1 MQICP
6 ELGHLVSLRGLL
18 PEAELLGA
26 ADVPLSGC
34 TCDSRKVRP
43 GDLFIALAG
52 SRHDGN
58 DFIAEAIERGCAAVI
73 SEKGDR
79 SNLCEAPSGPFR
91 QIGPVPF
98 SVSVPVCFVPNA
110 RESHARLC
118 QALAGN
124 PSRQLKLIGVT
135 GTNGKTTTT
144 CLIAGIFKAAGYRVG
159 VLGTLGYL
167 DGRIVEPSTHT
178 TPPPDRLASLLAQMV
193 RNGCTHAVMEV
204 SSHALDQSR
213 IAGVRFDAACVT
225 NVTRDHLDYHGTL
238 RDYRRAKARLF
249 DHLADDGFVVLNA
262 DDPGSAGFLR
272 RLDGPVLTVGIREA
286 AEITATPVEQFISE
300 QTFLL
305 TAGSETVPVRTPM
318 IGTHHIYNCL
328 TAAAVG
334 LAHGIELTTIVRGL
348 EYAGQVPGRL
358 ERIECGQPFGVF
370 VDYAHTPDALT
381 TVLKTLREV
390 TAGRLICVF
399 GAGGQRDREKRPLMG
414 RAVEQTADLAMLTND
429 NPRHEDPQA
438 IFRDVL
444 GGFLAPLAV
453 EVIPD
458 RATAIHQALTAAH
471 PGDCVLIAGK
481 GHENHQIIGDQR
493 LELDDREVARQWL
506 YEKVETPMTTPR
518 GRGG

>member
-26 ADVPLSGC
+26 DDVPLSGC
-34 TCDSRKVRP
+34 ACDSRKVRP
-43 GDLFIALAG
+43 GDLFFTLAG

-58 DFIAEAIERGCAAVI
+58 DFVAEAIERGCAAVI
-73 SEKGDR
+73 SER
-79 SNLCEAPSGPFR
+79 
-91 QIGPVPF
+91 PVADL
-98 SVSVPVCFVPNA
+98 SVPSCFVPNA
-110 RESHARLC
+110 RESYARLC

-124 PSRQLKLIGVT
+124 PSHQLKLIGVT

-213 IAGVRFDAACVT
+213 TAGVQFDAACVT

-249 DHLADDGFVVLNA
+249 DHLADDGFVVLSA
-262 DDPGSAGFLR
+262 DDPGSADFLR
-272 RLDGPVLTVGIREA
+272 RLDGPGLTVGIREA
-286 AEITATPVEQFISE
+286 AEISATPVEQFIGE

-305 TAGSETVPVRTPM
+305 TDGSETVPVRTTM
-318 IGTHHIYNCL
+318 IGTHNIYNCL

-334 LAHGIELTTIVRGL
+334 LTHDIELTTIVRGL

-381 TVLKTLREV
+381 TVLKTLRDV

-414 RAVEQTADLAMLTND
+414 RAVEQTADLAILTND
-429 NPRHEDPQA
+429 NPRHEDPRV

-444 GGFLAPLAV
+444 GGFLAPRAV

-458 RATAIHQALTAAH
+458 RATAIHQALTAAY

-481 GHENHQIIGDQR
+481 GHENYQIIGDQR

-506 YEKVETPMTTPR
+506 YEKIETPMTTPR
-518 GRGG
+518 GRG